1 MEGEEQPQRI
11 LVPMATH
18 QADAI
23 VAAGA
28 LGDGHRFWVVPSA
41 RAGELGVLTRP
52 APGGGWQRG
61 TTQVGI
67 SPALLQGQISNH
79 GTIANALIRERL
91 EVTGNPSR
99 LLELLRQAS
108 QRE

>member
-1 MEGEEQPQRI
+1 MP
-11 LVPMATH
+11 VATH

-23 VAAGA
+23 VAAAA

-52 APGGGWQRG
+52 LTAGGWQWGGGRI
-61 TTQVGI
+61 GI
-67 SPALLQGQISNH
+67 SPSLLQGRLTSKSDAI
-79 GTIANALIRERL
+79 IANALI
-91 EVTGNPSR
+91 S
-99 LLELLRQAS
+99 ELLRQAT